1 MYWLYWVDGI
11 IAAVACLSTL
21 EFLMLC
27 VLTAE
32 EEGKGNKSLGRV
44 QRVRGVDHFN
54 FPRTS
59 HNICFTMEI
68 IRISLSIQYLLLKS
82 SDEL

>member
-1 MYWLYWVDGI
+1 MYWMDEI
-11 IAAVACLSTL
+11 IAAAVACLSTL
-21 EFLMLC
+21 EFPKLC
-27 VLTAE
+27 VLTAGE
-32 EEGKGNKSLGRV
+32 ERRAWESKSLGRV

-59 HNICFTMEI
+59 HNICVTMEI
-68 IRISLSIQYLLLKS
+68 IGTSLSIQYLLMKS

>member
-1 MYWLYWVDGI
+1 
-11 IAAVACLSTL
+11 
-21 EFLMLC
+21 MLC